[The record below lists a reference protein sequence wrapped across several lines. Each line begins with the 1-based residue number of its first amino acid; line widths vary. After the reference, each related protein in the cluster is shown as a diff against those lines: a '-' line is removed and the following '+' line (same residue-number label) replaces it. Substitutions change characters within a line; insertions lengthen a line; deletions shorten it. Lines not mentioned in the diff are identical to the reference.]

1 MHAGAVPQSQTPRSV
16 VIGLA
21 LVLALAAGVGVLL
34 KTGDDGQAGRLS
46 GANSIREGG
55 ARLYC
60 GDRRF
65 PFRELAL
72 IGDAKAEAQATD
84 PAVVLR
90 KFLAV
95 ERMPQTGWRLLA
107 QHSAAVFFGNGS
119 ASSGAI
125 SYVIVERHETW
136 GPGYT
141 LPRQGSWGV
150 AGWGG
155 CYLRRYTPSLDT
167 AEWILADRGP
177 ASNAQQFIA
186 LVHISGCFGG
196 RPTPLGD
203 IHKPEIRYRRDEVAI
218 TFFAEFKPPG
228 SYTCQGSPPT
238 PYKVTLSEPLD
249 ARRLLDGSWFPPR
262 PPTPSPGRRP

>member
-1 MHAGAVPQSQTPRSV
+1 MAEDEEAHSEEGEERAHPPPLRGS
-16 VIGLA
+16 
-21 LVLALAAGVGVLL
+21 
-34 KTGDDGQAGRLS
+34 D
-46 GANSIREGG
+46 AN
-55 ARLYC
+55 
-60 GDRRF
+60 
-65 PFRELAL
+65 
-72 IGDAKAEAQATD
+72 AKAEAQATD

-249 ARRLLDGSWFPPR
+249 SPPSRRQLVPSEASNSLARPDTVRVSDRSQGAAPARFSAGLGDPGSEATTTVLRTECCSEFGLP
-262 PPTPSPGRRP
+262 